1 MNTLIILAII
11 VLGCVALEI
20 VDLILIMQLMLRL
33 EDVPVAEV
41 VVLPSIQVKEYASSI
56 VAANDLF
63 LLIVIINSY
72 YESIN

>member
-33 EDVPVAEV
+33 EDVVPEMIVS
-41 VVLPSIQVKEYASSI
+41 PSMQVKEYASSI

>member
-1 MNTLIILAII
+1 
-11 VLGCVALEI
+11 
-20 VDLILIMQLMLRL
+20 MQLMLRL